1 MATLSFGRSAL
12 LRSPTPLLRHQAP
25 ACTVSEA
32 PESDLVGDGGVLK
45 RVLQAGSGESP
56 VKGTTVEVHYD
67 GTLLATGARFDS
79 SRERGKT
86 FKFTLGEGKVIG
98 GWEVG
103 VASMKPG
110 ERSVL
115 TCSPSYA
122 YGDKGIPPII
132 PPASAL
138 QFEVE
143 LLSVQAAPKAR
154 TTIAEDNPENE
165 RTPQS
170 IQAAYE
176 KRMAAMPAKKE
187 GLEGLIE
194 WAKGIYVFGLFS
206 KNAEKPPWYLNPLI
220 TFPAIFVVVGILF
233 YATVGLGGL
242 HRGEVPMAGDDLSG
256 FIDETPLPGSP
267 GARMTYE
274 QLMSSSVQPGGS
286 IDRALQASEKPSAPP
301 VVNTPPAAVAPLPE
315 VVSAIM
321 AAPEAAPAAAPAAAP
336 SPVFPTADGPAAELK
351 ALEAQLAALKAAAGQ

>member
-1 MATLSFGRSAL
+1 MLRGVFRDQLIILRLNSPNVRLFTPPRRHPNRTRMLVLALTTLSFGRSAL

-32 PESDLVGDGGVLK
+32 PELDLVGDGGVLK

-143 LLSVQAAPKAR
+143 LLSVQV
-154 TTIAEDNPENE
+154 TC
-165 RTPQS
+165 
-170 IQAAYE
+170 
-176 KRMAAMPAKKE
+176 
-187 GLEGLIE
+187 
-194 WAKGIYVFGLFS
+194 
-206 KNAEKPPWYLNPLI
+206 
-220 TFPAIFVVVGILF
+220 
-233 YATVGLGGL
+233 
-242 HRGEVPMAGDDLSG
+242 
-256 FIDETPLPGSP
+256 
-267 GARMTYE
+267 
-274 QLMSSSVQPGGS
+274 
-286 IDRALQASEKPSAPP
+286 
-301 VVNTPPAAVAPLPE
+301 
-315 VVSAIM
+315 
-321 AAPEAAPAAAPAAAP
+321 
-336 SPVFPTADGPAAELK
+336 
-351 ALEAQLAALKAAAGQ
+351 

>member
-1 MATLSFGRSAL
+1 MLVLALISPTLSFGRSAL

-25 ACTVSEA
+25 ACTLSEA
-32 PESDLVGDGGVLK
+32 PELDLVGDGGVLK

-143 LLSVQAAPKAR
+143 LLSVQV
-154 TTIAEDNPENE
+154 TC
-165 RTPQS
+165 
-170 IQAAYE
+170 
-176 KRMAAMPAKKE
+176 
-187 GLEGLIE
+187 L
-194 WAKGIYVFGLFS
+194 
-206 KNAEKPPWYLNPLI
+206 
-220 TFPAIFVVVGILF
+220 
-233 YATVGLGGL
+233 GLGLGL
-242 HRGEVPMAGDDLSG
+242 AGGPRSGSGAALGAGD
-256 FIDETPLPGSP
+256 P
-267 GARMTYE
+267 
-274 QLMSSSVQPGGS
+274 
-286 IDRALQASEKPSAPP
+286 ALGWA
-301 VVNTPPAAVAPLPE
+301 
-315 VVSAIM
+315 
-321 AAPEAAPAAAPAAAP
+321 
-336 SPVFPTADGPAAELK
+336 
-351 ALEAQLAALKAAAGQ
+351 

>member
-1 MATLSFGRSAL
+1 MLVLALTTLSFGRSAL

-32 PESDLVGDGGVLK
+32 PELDLVGDGGVLK

-143 LLSVQAAPKAR
+143 LLSVQV
-154 TTIAEDNPENE
+154 TC
-165 RTPQS
+165 
-170 IQAAYE
+170 
-176 KRMAAMPAKKE
+176 
-187 GLEGLIE
+187 L
-194 WAKGIYVFGLFS
+194 
-206 KNAEKPPWYLNPLI
+206 
-220 TFPAIFVVVGILF
+220 
-233 YATVGLGGL
+233 GLGLGL
-242 HRGEVPMAGDDLSG
+242 GSGSGAALGAGD
-256 FIDETPLPGSP
+256 P
-267 GARMTYE
+267 
-274 QLMSSSVQPGGS
+274 
-286 IDRALQASEKPSAPP
+286 AL
-301 VVNTPPAAVAPLPE
+301 
-315 VVSAIM
+315 
-321 AAPEAAPAAAPAAAP
+321 
-336 SPVFPTADGPAAELK
+336 G
-351 ALEAQLAALKAAAGQ
+351 

>member
-1 MATLSFGRSAL
+1 M
-12 LRSPTPLLRHQAP
+12 
-25 ACTVSEA
+25 
-32 PESDLVGDGGVLK
+32 DLVGDGGVLK
-45 RVLQAGSGESP
+45 RVLQAGNGDSP

-67 GTLLATGARFDS
+67 GTLLSTGARFDS

-110 ERSVL
+110 ELSVL

-132 PPASAL
+132 PPSSSL

-194 WAKGIYVFGLFS
+194 WAKGIYIFGLFS

-220 TFPAIFVVVGILF
+220 TFPSIFVIVGLGFYLVV
-233 YATVGLGGL
+233 ALGGL
-242 HRGEVPMAGDDLSG
+242 HRGEVPMAADDLSG

-267 GARMTYE
+267 GSRMTYE
-274 QLMSSSVQPGGS
+274 QLVDSSVQTGGS
-286 IDRALQASEKPSAPP
+286 TDRAMQASEKLTYAKPVAPP
-301 VVNTPPAAVAPLPE
+301 VAVAPLPE

-321 AAPEAAPAAAPAAAP
+321 AAPEVVAAPAAVA
-336 SPVFPTADGPAAELK
+336 PVFPVVEGPAAELK